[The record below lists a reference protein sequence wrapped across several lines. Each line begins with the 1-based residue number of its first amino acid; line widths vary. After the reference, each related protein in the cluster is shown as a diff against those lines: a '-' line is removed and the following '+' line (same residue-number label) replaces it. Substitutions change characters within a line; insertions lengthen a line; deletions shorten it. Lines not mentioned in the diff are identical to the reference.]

1 MTVGPPV
8 GGYGGAPWA
17 PRSHAAGLS
26 WLRSASAVA
35 MEAVM
40 ASAPGGRA
48 PDDALLLA
56 SPYEQ
61 AV

>member
-1 MTVGPPV
+1 
-8 GGYGGAPWA
+8 
-17 PRSHAAGLS
+17 
-26 WLRSASAVA
+26 